1 MLEVNEVSGQVVSA
15 AVAVHKWVGSGLLES
30 GYQACMEIELR
41 NRGLHFDRQLVV
53 PIEYAGT
60 RIDVGYRLDLLV
72 ERQLVVE
79 LKAVS
84 KLLPIHQA
92 QLLSYLRLGGFKV
105 GLLFNFHVLRMKDG
119 ILRLAN

>member
-1 MLEVNEVSGQVVSA
+1 MLEVNEVSGHVVSA
-15 AVAVHKWVGSGLLES
+15 AVAVHTWVGSGLLES
-30 GYQACMEIELR
+30 GYQTCMEIELR

-60 RIDVGYRLDLLV
+60 RIELGYRLDLLV
-72 ERQLVVE
+72 ERQVVVE

-105 GLLFNFHVLRMKDG
+105 GLLLNFHVLRMKDG